1 MIKNTDNLNQYK
13 NERFLNFYKKYEK
26 EITPYIGKYEKT
38 RIIYAILFTILAILS
53 TVLFERIILLDFS
66 LGTIISMGLFDFC
79 VICLIYDKINF
90 KFKNKIK
97 QTFIPKIIQTLGEI
111 HWNTDETI
119 ISDSIIEKSKLFES
133 YNVRSNDDTFEG
145 KYNGI
150 EFKVSET
157 NLSYESGSGDDRTV
171 STVFNG
177 ILILIDLNK
186 ETKAHTI
193 IETKVETIKKTI
205 KEISLSVLI
214 LWFSILL
221 IWNGINTKNITALV
235 GGIFFPLVIIL
246 CIIQNRLSKKQ
257 MMSMKLEDS
266 DFNKKY
272 IVKTEDQVEGRYL
285 ITTGFMDRFK
295 NLQTAFGTKNIKCA
309 FFDNKIMFALHTNK
323 DFFELSGGL
332 FHSLKHPKRVKSFYE
347 ETTAI
352 YDIIDYFKLDEKT
365 GL

>member
-1 MIKNTDNLNQYK
+1 MIKNTDNLNKYK
-13 NERFLNFYKKYEK
+13 NEKFLNFYKKYEK

-38 RIIYAILFTILAILS
+38 RIKYAILFTILAILS
-53 TVLFERIILLDFS
+53 TVLFERFILLDFS
-66 LGTIISMGLFDFC
+66 LGAIISMGLFDFC
-79 VICLIYDKINF
+79 VICIIYDKINS
-90 KFKNKIK
+90 KLKNKIK
-97 QTFIPKIIQTLGEI
+97 QTFIPKIIQTIGEI
-111 HWNTDETI
+111 HWNTGNTI
-119 ISDSIIEKSKLFES
+119 ISDTILEKSKLFGD
-133 YNVRSNDDTFEG
+133 YNIRSNDDTFEG

-157 NLSYESGSGDDRTV
+157 NLSYESGSGDKRTV

-177 ILILIDLNK
+177 IIILIDSNK

-193 IETKVETIKKTI
+193 IETKVKAIQKIIKK
-205 KEISLSVLI
+205 ISLSVLI
-214 LWFSILL
+214 LWFSILS
-221 IWNGINTKNITALV
+221 IGNGIHTNNITALV
-235 GGIFFPLVIIL
+235 VGIVLPLVIIL
-246 CIIQNRLSKKQ
+246 FIFPKNQ

-272 IVKTEDQVEGRYL
+272 IVTTEDQIEGRYL

-309 FFDNKIMFALHTNK
+309 FFDNKVMFALHTNK
-323 DFFELSGGL
+323 DFFELSDGL
-332 FHSLKHPKRVKSFYE
+332 FHSVKHPKRVKSFYE

>member
-13 NERFLNFYKKYEK
+13 NEKFLNFYKKYEK

-53 TVLFERIILLDFS
+53 TVLFERFILLDFS
-66 LGTIISMGLFDFC
+66 LGAIISMGLFDFC
-79 VICLIYDKINF
+79 VICIIYDKLNS
-90 KFKNKIK
+90 KLKNKIK

-119 ISDSIIEKSKLFES
+119 ISDTILEKSKLFES
-133 YNVRSNDDTFEG
+133 YNVRSNDDAFEG

-150 EFKVSET
+150 KFKVSET
-157 NLSYESGSGDDRTV
+157 NLSYESDSGDNRTV

-177 ILILIDLNK
+177 IIILIDSNK

-205 KEISLSVLI
+205 KKISLSVLL
-214 LWFSILL
+214 LWISILS
-221 IWNGINTKNITALV
+221 IGNGIHTNNITALV
-235 GGIFFPLVIIL
+235 VGIVLPLVIIL
-246 CIIQNRLSKKQ
+246 FIFPKNQ
-257 MMSMKLEDS
+257 MMRMKLEDT

-272 IVKTEDQVEGRYL
+272 IVTTEDQVEGRYL

-295 NLQTAFGTKNIKCA
+295 NLQTAFGTKNVKCA

-323 DFFELSGGL
+323 DFFEISGGL
-332 FHSLKHPKRVKSFYE
+332 FHSLKNPKQVKSFYE

>member
-13 NERFLNFYKKYEK
+13 NEKFLNFYKKYEK

-53 TVLFERIILLDFS
+53 TVLFERFIILDFS
-66 LGTIISMGLFDFC
+66 LGAIISMGLFDFC
-79 VICLIYDKINF
+79 VICIIYDKINS
-90 KFKNKIK
+90 KLKNKIK
-97 QTFIPKIIQTLGEI
+97 QTFIPKIIQTIGEI
-111 HWNTDETI
+111 HWNTGNTI
-119 ISDSIIEKSKLFES
+119 ISDTILEKSKLFGD
-133 YNVRSNDDTFEG
+133 YNIRSNDDTFEG

-157 NLSYESGSGDDRTV
+157 NLSYESGSGDKRTV

-177 ILILIDLNK
+177 IIILIDSNK

-193 IETKVETIKKTI
+193 IETKVKAIQKIIKK
-205 KEISLSVLI
+205 ISLSVLI
-214 LWFSILL
+214 LWFSILS
-221 IWNGINTKNITALV
+221 IGNGIHTNNITALV
-235 GGIFFPLVIIL
+235 VGIVLPLVIIL
-246 CIIQNRLSKKQ
+246 FIFPKNQ

-272 IVKTEDQVEGRYL
+272 IVTTEDQIEGRYL

-309 FFDNKIMFALHTNK
+309 FFDNKVMFALHTNK
-323 DFFELSGGL
+323 DFFELSEGL

>member
-1 MIKNTDNLNQYK
+1 M
-13 NERFLNFYKKYEK
+13 
-26 EITPYIGKYEKT
+26 
-38 RIIYAILFTILAILS
+38 LF
-53 TVLFERIILLDFS
+53 R
-66 LGTIISMGLFDFC
+66 
-79 VICLIYDKINF
+79 
-90 KFKNKIK
+90 
-97 QTFIPKIIQTLGEI
+97 
-111 HWNTDETI
+111 
-119 ISDSIIEKSKLFES
+119 SK
-133 YNVRSNDDTFEG
+133 
-145 KYNGI
+145 
-150 EFKVSET
+150 
-157 NLSYESGSGDDRTV
+157 RTV

-177 ILILIDLNK
+177 IIILIDSNK

-193 IETKVETIKKTI
+193 IETRVETIKKTI

-214 LWFSILL
+214 LWFSILS
-221 IWNGINTKNITALV
+221 IGNGIHTNNITALV
-235 GGIFFPLVIIL
+235 VGIVLPLVIIL
-246 CIIQNRLSKKQ
+246 FIFPKNQ

-272 IVKTEDQVEGRYL
+272 IVTTEDQIEGRYL

>member
-13 NERFLNFYKKYEK
+13 NEKFLNFYKKYEK

-38 RIIYAILFTILAILS
+38 RITYAILFTILAILS
-53 TVLFERIILLDFS
+53 TVLFERFILLDFS
-66 LGTIISMGLFDFC
+66 LGAIISMGLFDFC
-79 VICLIYDKINF
+79 VICIIYDKINS
-90 KFKNKIK
+90 KLKNKIK

-119 ISDSIIEKSKLFES
+119 ISDTILEKSKLFGD
-133 YNVRSNDDTFEG
+133 YNIRSNDDTFGG
-145 KYNGI
+145 KYNET

-157 NLSYESGSGDDRTV
+157 NLSYESDSGDNRTV

-177 ILILIDLNK
+177 IIILIDSNK

-205 KEISLSVLI
+205 KKISLSVLL
-214 LWFSILL
+214 LWISILS
-221 IWNGINTKNITALV
+221 IGNGIHTNNITALV
-235 GGIFFPLVIIL
+235 VGIVLPLVIIL
-246 CIIQNRLSKKQ
+246 FIFPKNQ
-257 MMSMKLEDS
+257 MMRMKLEDT

-272 IVKTEDQVEGRYL
+272 IVTTEDQVEGRYL

-295 NLQTAFGTKNIKCA
+295 NLQTAFGTKNVKCA

>member
-1 MIKNTDNLNQYK
+1 MIKNTDNLNKYK
-13 NERFLNFYKKYEK
+13 NEKFLNFYKRYEK
-26 EITPYIGKYEKT
+26 EITPYIGEYEKT

-53 TVLFERIILLDFS
+53 TVLLERFILLDFS
-66 LGTIISMGLFDFC
+66 LGTIISVGLFDFFA
-79 VICLIYDKINF
+79 ICIIYNKLNF
-90 KFKNKIK
+90 KLKNKIK
-97 QTFIPKIIQTLGEI
+97 QTFIPKIIQTIGEI
-111 HWNTDETI
+111 HWNTGNTI
-119 ISDSIIEKSKLFES
+119 ISDTILEKSKLFGG
-133 YNVRSNDDTFEG
+133 YNIRSNDDTFEG

-157 NLSYESGSGDDRTV
+157 NLSYESGSGDKRTV

-177 ILILIDLNK
+177 IIILIDSNK

-193 IETKVETIKKTI
+193 IETKVKAIKKTI

-214 LWFSILL
+214 LWFSILS
-221 IWNGINTKNITALV
+221 IGNGIHTNNITALV
-235 GGIFFPLVIIL
+235 VGIVLPLVIIL
-246 CIIQNRLSKKQ
+246 FIFPKNQ

-272 IVKTEDQVEGRYL
+272 IVTTEDQVEGRYL
-285 ITTGFMDRFK
+285 ITTGFMDRFN
-295 NLQTAFGTKNIKCA
+295 NLQTAFGTKNIECA

-332 FHSLKHPKRVKSFYE
+332 FHSLKHPKQVKSFYE

>member
-1 MIKNTDNLNQYK
+1 MIKNTDNLNKYK
-13 NERFLNFYKKYEK
+13 NEKFLNFYKKYEK

-53 TVLFERIILLDFS
+53 TVLFERFILLDFS
-66 LGTIISMGLFDFC
+66 LGAIISMGLFDFC
-79 VICLIYDKINF
+79 VICIIYDKINS
-90 KFKNKIK
+90 KLKNKIK
-97 QTFIPKIIQTLGEI
+97 QTFIPKIIQTIGEI
-111 HWNTDETI
+111 HWNTGNTI
-119 ISDSIIEKSKLFES
+119 ISDTILEKSKLFGD
-133 YNVRSNDDTFEG
+133 YNIRSNDDTFEG

-157 NLSYESGSGDDRTV
+157 NLSYESGSGDKRTV

-177 ILILIDLNK
+177 IIILIDSNK

-193 IETKVETIKKTI
+193 IETKVKAIQKIIKK
-205 KEISLSVLI
+205 ISLSVLI
-214 LWFSILL
+214 LWFSILS
-221 IWNGINTKNITALV
+221 IGNGIHTNNITALV
-235 GGIFFPLVIIL
+235 VGIVLPLVIIL
-246 CIIQNRLSKKQ
+246 FIFPKNQ

-272 IVKTEDQVEGRYL
+272 IVTTEDQIEGRYL

-309 FFDNKIMFALHTNK
+309 FFDNKVMFALHTNK
-323 DFFELSGGL
+323 DFFELSEGL

>member
-1 MIKNTDNLNQYK
+1 MIKNTDNLNKYK
-13 NERFLNFYKKYEK
+13 NEKFLNFYKKYEK

-53 TVLFERIILLDFS
+53 TVLFERFILLDFS
-66 LGTIISMGLFDFC
+66 LGAIISMGLFDFC
-79 VICLIYDKINF
+79 VICIIYDKINS
-90 KFKNKIK
+90 KLKNKIK

-111 HWNTDETI
+111 HWNTGNTI
-119 ISDSIIEKSKLFES
+119 ISDTIIEKSKLFGD
-133 YNVRSNDDTFEG
+133 YNIRSNDDTFEG

-157 NLSYESGSGDDRTV
+157 NLSSESGSGDKRTV

-177 ILILIDLNK
+177 IIILIDSNK

-193 IETKVETIKKTI
+193 IETKVETIKKII
-205 KEISLSVLI
+205 KKISLSVLL
-214 LWFSILL
+214 LWFSILS
-221 IWNGINTKNITALV
+221 IGNGIHTNNITALV
-235 GGIFFPLVIIL
+235 VGIVLPLVIIL
-246 CIIQNRLSKKQ
+246 FIFPKNQ

-272 IVKTEDQVEGRYL
+272 IVTTEDQIEGRYL

>member
-13 NERFLNFYKKYEK
+13 NEKFLNFYKKYEK

-53 TVLFERIILLDFS
+53 TVLFERFILLDFS
-66 LGTIISMGLFDFC
+66 LGAIISMGLFDFC
-79 VICLIYDKINF
+79 VICIIYDKLNS
-90 KFKNKIK
+90 KLKNKIK

-119 ISDSIIEKSKLFES
+119 ISDTILEKSKLFES
-133 YNVRSNDDTFEG
+133 YNIRSNDDTFEG

-157 NLSYESGSGDDRTV
+157 NLSYESGSGDKRTV

-177 ILILIDLNK
+177 IIILIGSNK

-193 IETKVETIKKTI
+193 IETKVKAIQKIIKK
-205 KEISLSVLI
+205 ISLSVLI
-214 LWFSILL
+214 LWFSILS
-221 IWNGINTKNITALV
+221 IGNGIHTNNITALV
-235 GGIFFPLVIIL
+235 VGIVLPLVIIL
-246 CIIQNRLSKKQ
+246 FIFPKNQ

-272 IVKTEDQVEGRYL
+272 IVTTEDQIEGRYL

>member
-1 MIKNTDNLNQYK
+1 MIKNTDNLNKYK
-13 NERFLNFYKKYEK
+13 NEKFLNFYKKYEK

-38 RIIYAILFTILAILS
+38 RIKYAILFTILAILS
-53 TVLFERIILLDFS
+53 TVLFERFIILDFS
-66 LGTIISMGLFDFC
+66 LGAIISMGLFDFC
-79 VICLIYDKINF
+79 VICIIYDKINS
-90 KFKNKIK
+90 KLKNKIK
-97 QTFIPKIIQTLGEI
+97 QTFIPKIIQTIGEI
-111 HWNTDETI
+111 HWNTGNTI
-119 ISDSIIEKSKLFES
+119 ISDTILEKSKLFGD
-133 YNVRSNDDTFEG
+133 YNIRSNDDTFEG

-157 NLSYESGSGDDRTV
+157 NLSYESGSGDKRTV

-177 ILILIDLNK
+177 IIILIDSNK

-193 IETKVETIKKTI
+193 IETKVNAIQKIIKK
-205 KEISLSVLI
+205 ISLSVLI
-214 LWFSILL
+214 LWFSILS
-221 IWNGINTKNITALV
+221 IGNGIHTNNITALV
-235 GGIFFPLVIIL
+235 VGIVLPLVIIL
-246 CIIQNRLSKKQ
+246 FIFPKNQ

-272 IVKTEDQVEGRYL
+272 IVTTEDQIEGRYL

-309 FFDNKIMFALHTNK
+309 FFDNKVMFALHTNK
-323 DFFELSGGL
+323 DFFELSEGL

>member
-13 NERFLNFYKKYEK
+13 NEKFLNFYKKYEK

-53 TVLFERIILLDFS
+53 TVLFERFILLDFS
-66 LGTIISMGLFDFC
+66 LGAIISMGLFDFC
-79 VICLIYDKINF
+79 VICIIYDKLNS
-90 KFKNKIK
+90 KLKNKIK

-119 ISDSIIEKSKLFES
+119 ISDTILEKSKLFGD
-133 YNVRSNDDTFEG
+133 YNIRSNDDTFEG

-157 NLSYESGSGDDRTV
+157 NLSYESGSGDKRTV

-177 ILILIDLNK
+177 IIILIDSNK

-193 IETKVETIKKTI
+193 IETKVKAIQKIIKK
-205 KEISLSVLI
+205 ISLSVLI
-214 LWFSILL
+214 LWFSILS
-221 IWNGINTKNITALV
+221 IGNGIHTNNITALV
-235 GGIFFPLVIIL
+235 VGIVLPLVIIL
-246 CIIQNRLSKKQ
+246 FIFPKNQ

-272 IVKTEDQVEGRYL
+272 IVTTEDQIEGRYL

-309 FFDNKIMFALHTNK
+309 FFDNKVMFALHTNK
-323 DFFELSGGL
+323 DFFELSEGL

>member
-1 MIKNTDNLNQYK
+1 MIKNTDNLNKYK
-13 NERFLNFYKKYEK
+13 NEKFLNFYKKYEK

-38 RIIYAILFTILAILS
+38 RIKYAILFTILAILS
-53 TVLFERIILLDFS
+53 TVLFERFIILDFS
-66 LGTIISMGLFDFC
+66 LGAIISMGLFDFC
-79 VICLIYDKINF
+79 VICIIYNKINS
-90 KFKNKIK
+90 KLKNKIK
-97 QTFIPKIIQTLGEI
+97 QTFIPKIIQTIGEI
-111 HWNTDETI
+111 HWNTGNTI
-119 ISDSIIEKSKLFES
+119 ISDTILEKSKLFGD
-133 YNVRSNDDTFEG
+133 YNIRSNDDTFEG

-157 NLSYESGSGDDRTV
+157 NLSYESGSGDKRTV

-177 ILILIDLNK
+177 IIILIDSNK

-193 IETKVETIKKTI
+193 IETKVKAIQKIIKK
-205 KEISLSVLI
+205 ISLSVLI
-214 LWFSILL
+214 LWFSILS
-221 IWNGINTKNITALV
+221 IGNGIHTNNITALV
-235 GGIFFPLVIIL
+235 VGIVLPLVIIL
-246 CIIQNRLSKKQ
+246 FIFPKNQ

-272 IVKTEDQVEGRYL
+272 IVTTEDQIEGRYL

-309 FFDNKIMFALHTNK
+309 FFDNKVMFALHTNK
-323 DFFELSGGL
+323 DFFELSDGL

>member
-1 MIKNTDNLNQYK
+1 MIKNTDNLNKYK
-13 NERFLNFYKKYEK
+13 NEKFLNFYKKYEK

-38 RIIYAILFTILAILS
+38 RIKYAILFTILAILS
-53 TVLFERIILLDFS
+53 TVLFERFIILDFS
-66 LGTIISMGLFDFC
+66 LGAIISMGLFDFC
-79 VICLIYDKINF
+79 VICIIYDKINS
-90 KFKNKIK
+90 KLKNKIK
-97 QTFIPKIIQTLGEI
+97 QTFIPKIIQTIGEI
-111 HWNTDETI
+111 HWNTGNTI
-119 ISDSIIEKSKLFES
+119 ISDTILEKSKLFGD
-133 YNVRSNDDTFEG
+133 YNIRSNDDTFEG

-157 NLSYESGSGDDRTV
+157 NLSYESGSGDKRTV

-177 ILILIDLNK
+177 IIILIDSNK

-193 IETKVETIKKTI
+193 IETKVKAIQKIIKK
-205 KEISLSVLI
+205 ISLSVLI
-214 LWFSILL
+214 LWFSILS
-221 IWNGINTKNITALV
+221 IGNGIHTNNITALV
-235 GGIFFPLVIIL
+235 VGIVLPLVIIL
-246 CIIQNRLSKKQ
+246 FIFPKNQ

-272 IVKTEDQVEGRYL
+272 IVTTEDQVEGRYL

-309 FFDNKIMFALHTNK
+309 FFDNKVMFALHTNK
-323 DFFELSGGL
+323 DFFELSEGL

>member
-13 NERFLNFYKKYEK
+13 NEKFLNFYKKYEK

-53 TVLFERIILLDFS
+53 TVLFERFILLDFS
-66 LGTIISMGLFDFC
+66 LGAIISMGLFDFC
-79 VICLIYDKINF
+79 VICIIYDKINS
-90 KFKNKIK
+90 KLKNKIK
-97 QTFIPKIIQTLGEI
+97 QTFIPKIIQTIGEI
-111 HWNTDETI
+111 HWNTGNTI
-119 ISDSIIEKSKLFES
+119 ISDTILEKSKLFGD
-133 YNVRSNDDTFEG
+133 YNIRSNDDTFEG

-157 NLSYESGSGDDRTV
+157 NLSYESGSGDKRTV

-177 ILILIDLNK
+177 IIILIDSNK

-193 IETKVETIKKTI
+193 IETKVKAIQKIIKK
-205 KEISLSVLI
+205 ISLSVLI
-214 LWFSILL
+214 LWFSILS
-221 IWNGINTKNITALV
+221 IGNGIHTNNITALV
-235 GGIFFPLVIIL
+235 VGIVLPLVIIL
-246 CIIQNRLSKKQ
+246 FIFPKNQ

-272 IVKTEDQVEGRYL
+272 IVTTEDQIEGRYL

-309 FFDNKIMFALHTNK
+309 FFDNKVMFALHTNK
-323 DFFELSGGL
+323 DFFELSEGL

>member
-53 TVLFERIILLDFS
+53 TVLFERFILLDFS
-66 LGTIISMGLFDFC
+66 LGAIISMGLFDFC
-79 VICLIYDKINF
+79 VICIIYDKLNS
-90 KFKNKIK
+90 KLKNKIK

-119 ISDSIIEKSKLFES
+119 ISDTILEKSKLFGD
-133 YNVRSNDDTFEG
+133 YNVRSNDDTFGG
-145 KYNGI
+145 KYNET
-150 EFKVSET
+150 EFNVSET
-157 NLSYESGSGDDRTV
+157 NLSYESDSGDNRTV

-177 ILILIDLNK
+177 IIILIDSNK

-205 KEISLSVLI
+205 KKISLSVLL
-214 LWFSILL
+214 LWISILS
-221 IWNGINTKNITALV
+221 IGNGIHTNNITALV
-235 GGIFFPLVIIL
+235 VGIVLPLVIIL
-246 CIIQNRLSKKQ
+246 FIFPKNQ
-257 MMSMKLEDS
+257 MMRMKLEDT

-272 IVKTEDQVEGRYL
+272 IVTTEDQVEGRYL

-295 NLQTAFGTKNIKCA
+295 NLQTAFGTKNVKCA
-309 FFDNKIMFALHTNK
+309 FFDNQIMFALHTNK

>member
-1 MIKNTDNLNQYK
+1 MIKNTDNLNKYK
-13 NERFLNFYKKYEK
+13 NEKFLNFYKKYEK

-53 TVLFERIILLDFS
+53 TVLFERFIILDFS
-66 LGTIISMGLFDFC
+66 LGAIISMGLFDFC
-79 VICLIYDKINF
+79 VICLIYDKINS
-90 KFKNKIK
+90 KLKNKIK
-97 QTFIPKIIQTLGEI
+97 QTFIPKIIQALGEI

-119 ISDSIIEKSKLFES
+119 ISDTIIEKSKLFES

-157 NLSYESGSGDDRTV
+157 NLSSESGSGDDHRV

-177 ILILIDLNK
+177 ILILIDSNK

-214 LWFSILL
+214 LWFSILS
-221 IWNGINTKNITALV
+221 IVNGIHTNNITALV
-235 GGIFFPLVIIL
+235 VGIVLPLVIIL
-246 CIIQNRLSKKQ
+246 FIFPKNQ

-272 IVKTEDQVEGRYL
+272 IVKTEDQIEGRYL

-332 FHSLKHPKRVKSFYE
+332 FHSLKHPKQVKSFYE

>member
-53 TVLFERIILLDFS
+53 TVLFERFILLDFS
-66 LGTIISMGLFDFC
+66 LGAIISMGLFDFC
-79 VICLIYDKINF
+79 VICIIYDKINS
-90 KFKNKIK
+90 KLKNKIK

-119 ISDSIIEKSKLFES
+119 ISDTILEKSKLFGD
-133 YNVRSNDDTFEG
+133 YNVRSNDDTFGG
-145 KYNGI
+145 KYNET
-150 EFKVSET
+150 EFNVSET
-157 NLSYESGSGDDRTV
+157 NLSYESDSGDNRTV

-177 ILILIDLNK
+177 IIILIDSNK

-205 KEISLSVLI
+205 KKISLSVLL
-214 LWFSILL
+214 LWISILS
-221 IWNGINTKNITALV
+221 IGNGIHTNNITALV
-235 GGIFFPLVIIL
+235 VGIVLPLVIIL
-246 CIIQNRLSKKQ
+246 FIFPKNQ
-257 MMSMKLEDS
+257 MMRMKLEDT

-272 IVKTEDQVEGRYL
+272 IVTTEDQVEGRYL

-295 NLQTAFGTKNIKCA
+295 NLQTAFGTKNVKCA

>member
-1 MIKNTDNLNQYK
+1 MIKNTDNLNKYK
-13 NERFLNFYKKYEK
+13 NEKFLNFYKKYEK

-38 RIIYAILFTILAILS
+38 RIKYAILFTILAILS
-53 TVLFERIILLDFS
+53 TVLFERFIILDFS
-66 LGTIISMGLFDFC
+66 LGAIISMGLFDFC
-79 VICLIYDKINF
+79 VICIIYDKINS
-90 KFKNKIK
+90 KLKNKIK
-97 QTFIPKIIQTLGEI
+97 QTFIPKIIQTIGEI
-111 HWNTDETI
+111 HWNTGNTI
-119 ISDSIIEKSKLFES
+119 ISDTILEKSKLFGD
-133 YNVRSNDDTFEG
+133 YNIRSNDDTFEG

-157 NLSYESGSGDDRTV
+157 NLSYESGSGDKRTV

-177 ILILIDLNK
+177 IIILIDSNK

-193 IETKVETIKKTI
+193 IETKVKAIQKIIKK
-205 KEISLSVLI
+205 ISLSVLI
-214 LWFSILL
+214 LWFSILS
-221 IWNGINTKNITALV
+221 IGNGIHTNNITALV
-235 GGIFFPLVIIL
+235 VGIVLPLVIIL
-246 CIIQNRLSKKQ
+246 FIFPKNQ

-272 IVKTEDQVEGRYL
+272 IVTTEDQIEGRYL

-309 FFDNKIMFALHTNK
+309 FFDNKVMFALHTNK
-323 DFFELSGGL
+323 DFFELSDGL

>member
-1 MIKNTDNLNQYK
+1 MIKNTDNLNKYK
-13 NERFLNFYKKYEK
+13 NEKFLNFYKKYEK
-26 EITPYIGKYEKT
+26 EITPYIEKYEKT
-38 RIIYAILFTILAILS
+38 RIKYAILFTILAILS
-53 TVLFERIILLDFS
+53 TVLFERFILLDFS
-66 LGTIISMGLFDFC
+66 LGAIISVGLFNFFA
-79 VICLIYDKINF
+79 ICIIYDKLNF

-97 QTFIPKIIQTLGEI
+97 QTFIPKIIQALGEI
-111 HWNTDETI
+111 HWNTGNTI
-119 ISDSIIEKSKLFES
+119 ISDTILEKSKLFGD
-133 YNVRSNDDTFEG
+133 YNIRSNDDTFEG

-157 NLSYESGSGDDRTV
+157 NLSSESGSGDKRTV

-177 ILILIDLNK
+177 IIILIDSNK
-186 ETKAHTI
+186 KTKAHTI
-193 IETKVETIKKTI
+193 IETKVETIKKII
-205 KEISLSVLI
+205 KKISLSVLI
-214 LWFSILL
+214 LWFSILS
-221 IWNGINTKNITALV
+221 IGNGIHTNNITALV
-235 GGIFFPLVIIL
+235 VGIVLPLVIIL
-246 CIIQNRLSKKQ
+246 FIFPKNQ

-272 IVKTEDQVEGRYL
+272 IVTTEDQIEGRYL

>member
-1 MIKNTDNLNQYK
+1 MIKNTDNLNKYK
-13 NERFLNFYKKYEK
+13 NEKFLNFYKKYEK

-38 RIIYAILFTILAILS
+38 RIKYAILFTILAILS
-53 TVLFERIILLDFS
+53 TVLFERFILLDFS
-66 LGTIISMGLFDFC
+66 LGAIISMGLFDFFA
-79 VICLIYDKINF
+79 ICIIYNKLNF
-90 KFKNKIK
+90 KLKNKIK
-97 QTFIPKIIQTLGEI
+97 QTFIPKIIQAIGEI
-111 HWNTDETI
+111 HWNTGNTI
-119 ISDSIIEKSKLFES
+119 ISDTILEKSKLFGD
-133 YNVRSNDDTFEG
+133 YNIRSNDDTFEG

-157 NLSYESGSGDDRTV
+157 NLSYESGSGDKRTV

-177 ILILIDLNK
+177 ILILIDSNK

-193 IETKVETIKKTI
+193 IETKVETIKKII
-205 KEISLSVLI
+205 KKISLSVLL
-214 LWFSILL
+214 LWFSILS
-221 IWNGINTKNITALV
+221 IGNGIHTNNITALV
-235 GGIFFPLVIIL
+235 VGIVLPLVIIL
-246 CIIQNRLSKKQ
+246 FIFPKNQ
-257 MMSMKLEDS
+257 MMSMNLEDS

-272 IVKTEDQVEGRYL
+272 IVTTDDQIEGRYL

>member
-1 MIKNTDNLNQYK
+1 MIKNTDNLNKYK
-13 NERFLNFYKKYEK
+13 NEKFLNFYKKYEK

-53 TVLFERIILLDFS
+53 TVLFERFILLDFS
-66 LGTIISMGLFDFC
+66 LGAIISMGLFDFC
-79 VICLIYDKINF
+79 VICIIYDKLNS
-90 KFKNKIK
+90 KLKNKIK

-150 EFKVSET
+150 EFNVSET
-157 NLSYESGSGDDRTV
+157 NLSYESDSGDRHTV

-177 ILILIDLNK
+177 IIILIDSNK

-205 KEISLSVLI
+205 KKISLSVLL
-214 LWFSILL
+214 LWISILS
-221 IWNGINTKNITALV
+221 IGNGIHTNNITALV
-235 GGIFFPLVIIL
+235 VGIVLPLVIIL
-246 CIIQNRLSKKQ
+246 FIFPKNQ
-257 MMSMKLEDS
+257 MMRMKLEDT

-272 IVKTEDQVEGRYL
+272 IVTTEDQVEGRYL

-295 NLQTAFGTKNIKCA
+295 NLQTAFGTKNVKCA

>member
-1 MIKNTDNLNQYK
+1 MIKNTDNLNKYK
-13 NERFLNFYKKYEK
+13 NEKFLNFYKKYEK
-26 EITPYIGKYEKT
+26 EITPYIGKYEKE
-38 RIIYAILFTILAILS
+38 RIKYAILFTILAILS
-53 TVLFERIILLDFS
+53 TVLFERITLLDFS
-66 LGTIISMGLFDFC
+66 LGAIISMGLFDFC
-79 VICLIYDKINF
+79 VICLIYDKINS

-97 QTFIPKIIQTLGEI
+97 QTFIPKIIQTIGEI
-111 HWNTDETI
+111 HWNTGNTI
-119 ISDSIIEKSKLFES
+119 ISDTIIEKSKLFES

-157 NLSYESGSGDDRTV
+157 NLSSESGSGDDHRV

-177 ILILIDLNK
+177 IIILIDSNK

-214 LWFSILL
+214 LWFSILS
-221 IWNGINTKNITALV
+221 IGNGIHTNNITALV
-235 GGIFFPLVIIL
+235 VGIVLPLVIIL
-246 CIIQNRLSKKQ
+246 FIFPKNQ

-272 IVKTEDQVEGRYL
+272 IVTTEDQIEGRYL

>member
-1 MIKNTDNLNQYK
+1 MIKNTDNLNKYK
-13 NERFLNFYKKYEK
+13 NEKFLNFYKKYEK

-53 TVLFERIILLDFS
+53 TVLFERFILLDFS
-66 LGTIISMGLFDFC
+66 LGAIISMGLFDFC
-79 VICLIYDKINF
+79 VICIIYDKLNS
-90 KFKNKIK
+90 KLKNKIK

-119 ISDSIIEKSKLFES
+119 ISDTIIEKSKLFES
-133 YNVRSNDDTFEG
+133 YNIRSNDDAFEG

-150 EFKVSET
+150 EFNVSET
-157 NLSYESGSGDDRTV
+157 NLSYESDSGDRHTV

-177 ILILIDLNK
+177 IIILIDSNK

-205 KEISLSVLI
+205 KKISLSVLL
-214 LWFSILL
+214 LWISILS
-221 IWNGINTKNITALV
+221 IGNGIHTNNITALV
-235 GGIFFPLVIIL
+235 VGIVLPLVIIL
-246 CIIQNRLSKKQ
+246 FIFPKNQ
-257 MMSMKLEDS
+257 MMRMKLEDT

-272 IVKTEDQVEGRYL
+272 IVTTEDQVEGRYL

-295 NLQTAFGTKNIKCA
+295 NLQTAFGTKNVKCA

>member
-1 MIKNTDNLNQYK
+1 MIKNTDNLNKYK
-13 NERFLNFYKKYEK
+13 NEKFLNFYKKYEK

-38 RIIYAILFTILAILS
+38 RIKYAILFTILAILS
-53 TVLFERIILLDFS
+53 TVLFERFIILDFS
-66 LGTIISMGLFDFC
+66 LGAIISMGLFDFC
-79 VICLIYDKINF
+79 VICIIYDKINS
-90 KFKNKIK
+90 KLKNKIK

-111 HWNTDETI
+111 HWNTGNTI
-119 ISDSIIEKSKLFES
+119 ISDTILEKSKLFES

-157 NLSYESGSGDDRTV
+157 NLSYESGSGDKRTV

-177 ILILIDLNK
+177 IIILIGSNK

-193 IETKVETIKKTI
+193 IETKVKAIQKIIKK
-205 KEISLSVLI
+205 ISLSVLI
-214 LWFSILL
+214 LWFSILS
-221 IWNGINTKNITALV
+221 IGNGIHTNNITALV
-235 GGIFFPLVIIL
+235 VGIVLPLVIIL
-246 CIIQNRLSKKQ
+246 FIFPKNQ

-272 IVKTEDQVEGRYL
+272 IVTTEDQIEGRYL

-332 FHSLKHPKRVKSFYE
+332 FHSLKHPKQVKSFYE